1 RGGDGGGGAGVL
13 ARLGGRIAYEALPE
27 DVVERAKQC
36 VLDWLGVTLADSDVP
51 LTRIL
56 RDEVAEQG
64 GHPQATLVG
73 GGGRV
78 ATLQAAL
85 VNGSASHALDHDDV
99 HPMMSGHPT
108 LPALPAVP
116 A

>member
-1 RGGDGGGGAGVL
+1 MTTTEQSTTTATSGDAPRATPPPPRL
-13 ARLGGRIAYEALPE
+13 ARRTPSEALPE

-36 VLDWLGVTLADSDVP
+36 VLDWLGVTLAGSDVP

-85 VNGSASHALDHDDV
+85 VNGSASHALDYDDV
-99 HPMMSGHPT
+99 H
-108 LPALPAVP
+108 
-116 A
+116 